1 MSARNA
7 RRLVVGLLLSISWT
21 CAQAEDAGWSFRA
34 EYPDYVVSVPGH
46 FLSYVHMATERGPGV
61 QFTDEIQAN
70 GEPRLHRLPSFEV
83 SPRRDLPL
91 AAAVAISVD
100 DLVFSETGNALSR
113 ASLQGWLVADGRVI
127 GAIDHA
133 LTKTTVID
141 NAGFRAGFLSLE
153 TDSFLIQSFRHLSV
167 TGLQL
172 SFDPGNDA
180 SAIFSI
186 NSTALTLSIQVA
198 EVPEPASPLML
209 AAGLGLI
216 GWRRR
221 VLDRVA

>member
-1 MSARNA
+1 MSARHA
-7 RRLVVGLLLSISWT
+7 RGLVVGSLLAISWVS
-21 CAQAEDAGWSFRA
+21 AQAEDLSWSFRA
-34 EYPDYVVSVPGH
+34 EYPDYVVSVPTH
-46 FLSYVHMATERGPGV
+46 FLSYVHIATERGPGL
-61 QFTDEIQAN
+61 QFSREIQAN
-70 GEPRLHRLPSFEV
+70 GEPRLHPLPSFDV

-91 AAAVAISVD
+91 TAAVTISVD

-127 GAIDHA
+127 GNIDHA
-133 LTKTTVID
+133 LTKTTVIS
-141 NAGFRAGFLSLE
+141 NAGLRAGFFSLE
-153 TDSFLIQSFRHLSV
+153 TDLFLIQRFRHLSI

-186 NSTALTLSIQVA
+186 DSTALTLSIQVA
-198 EVPEPASPLML
+198 EVPEPASPLLL
-209 AAGLGLI
+209 AAGLGVI

-221 VLDRVA
+221 LLDRAA

>member
-1 MSARNA
+1 MSARHA
-7 RRLVVGLLLSISWT
+7 RRLVVALLLSIAWAS
-21 CAQAEDAGWSFRA
+21 AQADDTSWSFRA

-46 FLSYVHMATERGPGV
+46 FLSYVHIATERGPGV
-61 QFTDEIQAN
+61 LFSHEIQAN
-70 GEPRLHRLPSFEV
+70 GEPRLHPLPSFEV

-91 AAAVAISVD
+91 TAALAISVD

-127 GAIDHA
+127 GNIDHA
-133 LTKTTVID
+133 LTKTTVIS
-141 NAGFRAGFLSLE
+141 NAGLRAGFFSLE
-153 TDSFLIQSFRHLSV
+153 TDLFLIQRFRHLSI

-180 SAIFSI
+180 SAIFSLD
-186 NSTALTLSIQVA
+186 STALTLSIHVA
-198 EVPEPASPLML
+198 EVPEPASPLLL

-216 GWRRR
+216 GWRLRA
-221 VLDRVA
+221 LDRGA

>member
-1 MSARNA
+1 MSARHA
-7 RRLVVGLLLSISWT
+7 RRLVVGLLLSISWAS
-21 CAQAEDAGWSFRA
+21 AQAEETSWSFRA
-34 EYPDYVVSVPGH
+34 EYPDYVVSVPRH
-46 FLSYVHMATERGPGV
+46 FLAYVHIATERGPGL
-61 QFTDEIQAN
+61 QFSDEIQAN
-70 GEPRLHRLPSFEV
+70 GEPRLHPLPSFEV

-91 AAAVAISVD
+91 AATVAISMD

-141 NAGFRAGFLSLE
+141 NAGLRTGFFSLQTDFFR
-153 TDSFLIQSFRHLSV
+153 IQRFRHLSV

-186 NSTALTLSIQVA
+186 DSTALTLSVHVA
-198 EVPEPASPLML
+198 EVPEPASPLLL
-209 AAGLGLI
+209 AAGLGVI
-216 GWRRR
+216 GLRWR